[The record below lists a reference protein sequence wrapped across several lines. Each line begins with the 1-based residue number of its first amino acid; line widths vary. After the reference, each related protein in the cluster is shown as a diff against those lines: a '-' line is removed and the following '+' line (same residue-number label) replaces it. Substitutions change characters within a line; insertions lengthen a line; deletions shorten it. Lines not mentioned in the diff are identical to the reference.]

1 MKNLWEKDRSV
12 LFNELTKEYLQ
23 EGYTRKEARRLAK
36 QETEDIMT
44 DNLDFIDEVVKKTY
58 ANR

>member
-1 MKNLWEKDRSV
+1 MKNLWEKDRSA

>member
-1 MKNLWEKDRSV
+1 MKNLWEKDRSA
-12 LFNELTKEYLQ
+12 LFNELTKEYLH

-36 QETEDIMT
+36 QEAEDIMT